1 MVCVSGCLAQL
12 YAKSVTLGSKLI
24 IQNLSFIVW
33 KIRAIIGSTPKS
45 CWECRHRTW
54 YLVNS
59 WLSFYVHVG
68 KGGRRWRCKF
78 RRDPILNDLECYT
91 VELKFFLRTSNFME
105 LIPNCASLGK
115 LVSTMLEMCSW
126 QHIRKASFPPSFLF
140 SFSFSPFLL
149 SFSSLD
155 IRWQVS
161 FANFSLLVA
170 KSPISCPSQKQIT

>member
-1 MVCVSGCLAQL
+1 MVCVPGCLTQL

-24 IQNLSFIVW
+24 IQNLCFIVW
-33 KIRAIIGSTPKS
+33 KIRAITGSTPKS
-45 CWECRHRTW
+45 CWECGHKTW
-54 YLVNS
+54 YLANS

-68 KGGRRWRCKF
+68 RGGRRWRRKF

-91 VELKFFLRTSNFME
+91 VELTFFLWTSDFME

-126 QHIRKASFPPSFLF
+126 QAYQKGFLPSFLPF
-140 SFSFSPFLL
+140 FILLLPFLL

-170 KSPISCPSQKQIT
+170 KSPTSCPSQKQIT